1 MYRSI
6 SLWRCT
12 FINIINCTNNWTHI
26 LIFLLRFASN
36 IKPTKHS
43 HLTLTMGFEM
53 IFQGFQPSDEQIDD
67 LEQGNPINDAEHVR
81 DAEQQRQQH
90 LQQQQQDAVTRTLRY
105 CTQHGSDEDIL
116 VKRPRKSTMKRS
128 RKRIMMNKSSPHTHK
143 NNHTL
148 AMVQTVYL
156 PPMQIIQKL
165 MLQRFLKRA
174 QIILIIPK
182 TALLLILPLL

>member
-1 MYRSI
+1 MMQSMCAMQ
-6 SLWRCT
+6 ST
-12 FINIINCTNNWTHI
+12 SG
-26 LIFLLRFASN
+26 SN
-36 IKPTKHS
+36 IYSNINSNKTQLQELYGTAHS
-43 HLTLTMGFEM
+43 MVQM
-53 IFQGFQPSDEQIDD
+53 KS
-67 LEQGNPINDAEHVR
+67 
-81 DAEQQRQQH
+81 
-90 LQQQQQDAVTRTLRY
+90 
-105 CTQHGSDEDIL
+105 IL
-116 VKRPRKSTMKRS
+116 VKRKRKSTMKRS
-128 RKRIMMNKSSPHTHK
+128 RKRIMMSKSSPPTHK